1 MNRVYVVGT
10 CDTKAT
16 ELDYVRAC
24 IEDRK
29 VSATLVDVSTRR
41 SSDSSIRPDV
51 TAAEV
56 AAHHPGGGAA
66 VFEARERGGAISAMA
81 QALAAFLAS
90 RTEISCHIGIGG
102 SGHTALVT
110 EALRAMPVG
119 LPQISENPT
128 VGTEGGR
135 SSRSGG
141 AR

>member
-41 SSDSSIRPDV
+41 SSESSIRPDV

-66 VFEARERGGAISAMA
+66 VFEAGESAGAISAMA
-81 QALAAFLAS
+81 HALAAFLTS
-90 RTEISCHIGIGG
+90 RTDISGKIGLDGQG
-102 SGHTALVT
+102 
-110 EALRAMPVG
+110 
-119 LPQISENPT
+119 
-128 VGTEGGR
+128 
-135 SSRSGG
+135 
-141 AR
+141 